1 MSVRSSLGSNNNP
14 TVIQFKAS
22 FRKLLIGAT
31 HTSCFGNC
39 MLQDDTNVLILPPYI
54 SNTNVFNQH
63 SEETDEPALIYMDS
77 LDTKSEYRSNVLNYI
92 SGFIQRSKVKTEQCI
107 SCKLFLSNLKI
118 VKTSALLEIKDKGGL
133 TCPSPI
139 IEKIVTIAD
148 SILNPKLSSGDI
160 LREKNLIDKVYL
172 ITLRVVNLNKLYFF
186 SELDDHVDDVGLL
199 GSHRNL
205 LIRKIVCSFVTMRA
219 KH

>member
-1 MSVRSSLGSNNNP
+1 
-14 TVIQFKAS
+14 
-22 FRKLLIGAT
+22 
-31 HTSCFGNC
+31 
-39 MLQDDTNVLILPPYI
+39 
-54 SNTNVFNQH
+54 
-63 SEETDEPALIYMDS
+63 MDS

-92 SGFIQRSKVKTEQCI
+92 SGFIQRSIVKTEQCI

-118 VKTSALLEIKDKGGL
+118 VKTSALLEIKDKSGL
-133 TCPSPI
+133 TRPTPI

-148 SILNPKLSSGDI
+148 SILNPKLNSGDI

-186 SELDDHVDDVGLL
+186 SELDAHVDDVGLL

-205 LIRKIVCSFVTMRA
+205 LT
-219 KH
+219 